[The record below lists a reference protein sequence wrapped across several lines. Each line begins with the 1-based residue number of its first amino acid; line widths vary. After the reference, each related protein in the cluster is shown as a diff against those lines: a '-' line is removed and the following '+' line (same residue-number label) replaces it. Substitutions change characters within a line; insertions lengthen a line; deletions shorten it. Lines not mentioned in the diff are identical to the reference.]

1 MNIGAFTILSLMK
14 NKGIIEDERLESF
27 AGLSKKY
34 PVISFTMLLFMFSL
48 AGIPPLAGFM
58 GKFYIFSSA
67 IKSGLI
73 WLAVVGVIN
82 SVIGCYYYMRVTIYM
97 YFKEP
102 EYEVDVNMKPA
113 SFIASLIAAI
123 FVILIGIFPSFF
135 MNLVKVMM
143 V

>member
-1 MNIGAFTILSLMK
+1 
-14 NKGIIEDERLESF
+14 
-27 AGLSKKY
+27 
-34 PVISFTMLLFMFSL
+34 
-48 AGIPPLAGFM
+48 M

-73 WLAVVGVIN
+73 WLAIVGVIN

>member
-1 MNIGAFTILSLMK
+1 
-14 NKGIIEDERLESF
+14 
-27 AGLSKKY
+27 
-34 PVISFTMLLFMFSL
+34 
-48 AGIPPLAGFM
+48 
-58 GKFYIFSSA
+58 
-67 IKSGLI
+67 
-73 WLAVVGVIN
+73 
-82 SVIGCYYYMRVTIYM
+82 MRVTIYM